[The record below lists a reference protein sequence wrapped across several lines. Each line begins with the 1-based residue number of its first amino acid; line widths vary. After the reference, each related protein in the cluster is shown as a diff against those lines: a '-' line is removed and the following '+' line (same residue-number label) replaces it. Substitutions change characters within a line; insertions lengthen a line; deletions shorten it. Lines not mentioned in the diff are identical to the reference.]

1 MRLNEVVRLLSLK
14 VYTPGVALDNVDVR
28 WGYVSD
34 LLSDVIANLSKGD
47 LWITIQKHL
56 NIIAVAKLKDAAG
69 IIISKGLEPDP
80 QTIEKAQSEGVI
92 LLGTQMDSFELSG
105 KLYNLLKYGEAK

>member
-14 VYTPGVALDNVDVR
+14 VYTPGVDLDNVDVR

-92 LLGTQMDSFELSG
+92 LLGTHMDSFELSG